1 MPVDSKVA
9 TGYYQAQ
16 ATADA
21 TKMDYN
27 ANRALEL
34 LRIGSGIAD
43 AAFRE
48 GQEDAIRHVIEG
60 RGKLLVV
67 QKTGWGKS
75 FVYFIATKLLREGGA
90 GPALLI
96 SPLLSLM
103 RNQIAAA
110 ERMGVRAV
118 TINSNNK
125 SEWDAVEAQV
135 LNGAVDILLISP
147 ERLANDAFV
156 SDVLSVMA
164 NRVSMLVIDEAH
176 CISDSGHDFR
186 PDYRL
191 IERLLPNLPNVRLL
205 GTTATANDR
214 VMNDLREVLGPNI
227 AVMRGELSRPSL
239 LLQTLTLPSQAERLA
254 WLAERLPEIDG
265 SGIIYTLTIRDAGLV
280 TRWLQSRGLNV
291 REYTGRSENRDELE
305 DALLENRVK
314 ALVATTALG
323 MGFDKPDLAFVIHYQ
338 TPQSVVHYYQQVGR
352 AGRGLDAA
360 YGALLSGSEDT
371 EITDFFIRSAFPT
384 PNEVQQVIDA
394 LEQEPDGLS
403 EPELLQVVNL
413 SQGRI
418 RQTLKLLSLEAP
430 APIVRDGPK
439 WQLTA
444 ARLSNAFWERT
455 ERLTDLRR
463 REQQDMQ
470 DYVSLDSGHMA
481 FLIRALDGDPETAH
495 QIDLR
500 PLSETTT
507 EQTVLQAIDFL
518 RRTSVPIEA
527 RKQWSNR
534 RRIPEQQQAEDGRAL
549 CYWGDAG
556 WGNLVRSGKHQDN
569 RFADELVVAAAQ
581 LIQEWQPEP
590 APVWVTSIPSR
601 RNPTLVPDFAERLA
615 AALGLPFHPCL
626 VKTDDR
632 PEQKSRANSAQQ
644 ARNVEGSLGFSQ
656 NPVLPGPVLLVDDMV
671 DSRWT
676 FTFAASLLRERGCRA
691 VIPFAL
697 ANTGSG

>member
-1 MPVDSKVA
+1 
-9 TGYYQAQ
+9 
-16 ATADA
+16 
-21 TKMDYN
+21 MDYD

-34 LRIGSGIAD
+34 LRVGSGVAD

-48 GQEDAIRHVIEG
+48 GQEDAIRHVVEG

-110 ERMGVRAV
+110 ERMGVRAA
-118 TINSNNK
+118 TINSDNK
-125 SEWDAVEAQV
+125 AEWDAVEAQV

-176 CISDSGHDFR
+176 CISDWGHDFR

-227 AVMRGELSRPSL
+227 VVMRGELSRPSL
-239 LLQTLTLPSQAERLA
+239 LLQTIIIPRQAERLA

-265 SGIIYTLTIRDAGLV
+265 SGIIYTLTRRDAKMV
-280 TRWLQSRGLNV
+280 ASWLQSRGLNV
-291 REYTGRSENRDELE
+291 QAYMGGTSNQAERAEKERMEDDLLANRI
-305 DALLENRVK
+305 K
-314 ALVATTALG
+314 ALAATTALG
-323 MGFDKPDLAFVIHYQ
+323 MGYDKPDLSFVIHYQ

-360 YGALLSGSEDT
+360 YGALLSGAEDT
-371 EITDFFIRSAFPT
+371 EITDFFIRNALPT
-384 PNEVQQVIDA
+384 PDEVQQVTTA
-394 LEQEPDGLS
+394 LEQEPAGLTES
-403 EPELLQVVNL
+403 EIRRAVNL
-413 SQGRI
+413 NRERI
-418 RQTLKLLSLEAP
+418 RRTIKLLSLESP
-430 APIVRDGPK
+430 PPVVRQDRK

-444 ARLSNAFWERT
+444 ARLSSSFWERR
-455 ERLTDLRR
+455 EHLTNLRR

-470 DYVSLDSGHMA
+470 DYVALDSGHMA

-495 QIDLR
+495 QPDLR

-518 RRTSVPIEA
+518 RRTSVPIA
-527 RKQWSNR
+527 PRKQWGNR
-534 RRIPEQQQAEDGRAL
+534 RRIPEQQHAEDGRAL

-556 WGNLVRSGKHQDN
+556 WGSLVRSGKYQDN
-569 RFADELVVAAAQ
+569 RFADELVSAAAE
-581 LIQEWQPEP
+581 LIQEWRPEP
-590 APVWVTSIPSR
+590 APVWVTCIPSL

-615 AALGLPFHPCL
+615 TALGLPFHPCL
-626 VKTDDR
+626 VKTADR

-676 FTFAASLLRERGCRA
+676 FTVAASLLRERGCRA